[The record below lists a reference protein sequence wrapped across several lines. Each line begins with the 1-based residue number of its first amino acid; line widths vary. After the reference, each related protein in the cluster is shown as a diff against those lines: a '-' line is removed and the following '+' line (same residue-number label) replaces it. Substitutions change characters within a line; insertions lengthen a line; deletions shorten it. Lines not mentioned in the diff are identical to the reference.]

1 MDATA
6 AKAINEIIAILESQH
21 DFWPN
26 SQGWAPSNAIIRLER
41 ARLDRSLSFAHTLQN
56 YFAPFP
62 KGSADAQ
69 QILGLNFA
77 SPSSARVAGLRAF
90 ELEKDPDFVRA
101 VRAIVQKCR
110 VNVDVA
116 TVYC

>member
-1 MDATA
+1 MSSKVATTVLCA
-6 AKAINEIIAILESQH
+6 LLALNLIV
-21 DFWPN
+21 
-26 SQGWAPSNAIIRLER
+26 
-41 ARLDRSLSFAHTLQN
+41 
-56 YFAPFP
+56 
-62 KGSADAQ
+62 
-69 QILGLNFA
+69 LGLNFA